1 MGTYI
6 ITLKIMF
13 MKKSSKQVLKSYTP
27 AEDEKLIFVRE
38 EQDYN
43 VYAVYKDYLY
53 DRQIKIAK

>member
-27 AEDEKLIFVRE
+27 AEDEKLIIVRE
-38 EQDYN
+38 EKDYN
-43 VYAVYKDYLY
+43 VYAVYKYYLY
-53 DRQIKIAK
+53 GQIKIAK

>member
-13 MKKSSKQVLKSYTP
+13 MKKQVLKSYTP